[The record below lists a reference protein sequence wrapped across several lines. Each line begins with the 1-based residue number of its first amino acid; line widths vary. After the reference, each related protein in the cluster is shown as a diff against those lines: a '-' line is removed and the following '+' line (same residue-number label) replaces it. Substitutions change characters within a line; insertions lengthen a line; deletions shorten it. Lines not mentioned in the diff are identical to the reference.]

1 MADRAMHLERI
12 GEMGFLDE
20 IQVHVRDQPAHP
32 LFLRM
37 ASQMMVE
44 PDAGRFEYAG
54 DRHIV
59 DVAHRVDVLEAGV
72 DAGDETISCRA
83 KAPRSEENTSE
94 LQSLMR
100 ISYAVF
106 CL

>member
-1 MADRAMHLERI
+1 MIRRTPRFTRTDTLFPYTTLFRS
-12 GEMGFLDE
+12 E

-37 ASQMMVE
+37 AAQMMVE

-83 KAPRSEENTSE
+83 KAPGFGFGHVLLEIGR
-94 LQSLMR
+94 
-100 ISYAVF
+100 AHV
-106 CL
+106 